1 MNSLPNLRSVNTYRI
16 ISFFTRSG
24 GILSD
29 NGYFDWSMSS
39 QTEMPLKRAK
49 KGMIKGKFYNQ
60 FSRSLGKKCGH

>member
-16 ISFFTRSG
+16 SSFLARSG

-39 QTEMPLKRAK
+39 QTEMPLKHTK
-49 KGMIKGKFYNQ
+49 KGMVKDKFYNPI
-60 FSRSLGKKCGH
+60 FTVIG